1 MPLGEMVLNTQST
14 VQLPLLSLP
23 NVSVGVIVR
32 DEEMNVVMGYV
43 VLEAT
48 GRPLGF
54 CGFYIRRENYRVW
67 KAAETTKILNKKATP
82 RSVQ

>member
-1 MPLGEMVLNTQST
+1 MVLNTQST

-32 DEEMNVVMGYV
+32 DEEMNIGMGYV
-43 VLEAT
+43 LLEAI
-48 GRPLGF
+48 GRLLGF
-54 CGFYIRRENYRVW
+54 CGFYIRRENSTVW
-67 KAAETTKILNKKATP
+67 KAAETTKILSKKATP

>member
-1 MPLGEMVLNTQST
+1 MVLNTQST

-32 DEEMNVVMGYV
+32 DEEMNIVMGYV
-43 VLEAT
+43 LLEAT
-48 GRPLGF
+48 GRLLGF
-54 CGFYIRRENYRVW
+54 CDFYTRRENYRIW